1 MSLYGNDN
9 NCTLEYMKS
18 IDLIL
23 NTLEERR
30 YLQSF
35 LDVVKD
41 KPLFPD
47 KIDEIKAMLKT
58 SNFATPVSE

>member
-41 KPLFPD
+41 KPLFQD
-47 KIDEIKAMLKT
+47 KRDGIKAMLKT

>member
-1 MSLYGNDN
+1 VYFP
-9 NCTLEYMKS
+9 TYVP
-18 IDLIL
+18 LI
-23 NTLEERR
+23 EERR

-47 KIDEIKAMLKT
+47 KIDGIKAMLKT